1 MWLLVVCVSSC
12 GFTNAP
18 PQPRKLTCAEEIV
31 CSSVRR
37 DIVCVGEE
45 LLVTIRIVDQET
57 REEWLLQDDIADSIA
72 EFRVMTPD
80 RYEREFS
87 MHRGHTPAFAGAP
100 LTALLGTQRALT
112 RYRAPIAGLYLSG
125 AATFPGAGV
134 FGAPGRNT
142 ASTVLT
148 DLHGAVGRPLDRIR
162 RRAAT
167 IGAS

>member
-1 MWLLVVCVSSC
+1 MFQWLQSCEEPDMAFVVLDPTMVTSTGKHVLSLEVL
-12 GFTNAP
+12 FTPYGAAP
-18 PQPRKLTCAEEIV
+18 EPER
-31 CSSVRR
+31 
-37 DIVCVGEE
+37 
-45 LLVTIRIVDQET
+45 
-57 REEWLLQDDIADSIA
+57 WLSQWSRFLQNDIADSIA